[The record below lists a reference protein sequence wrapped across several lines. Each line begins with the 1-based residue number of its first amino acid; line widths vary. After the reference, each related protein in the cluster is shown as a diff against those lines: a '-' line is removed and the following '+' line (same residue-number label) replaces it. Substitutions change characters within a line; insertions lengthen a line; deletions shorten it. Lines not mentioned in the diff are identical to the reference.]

1 MPNKTISILLLAAVL
16 SGCATQAV
24 PVKRTFP
31 AADPV
36 MMEPAP
42 VLTTLPAET
51 QDLDKLL
58 SNSAENYSRYR
69 ELTLRLKMWQEWYTR
84 QKQNFDSVP

>member
-1 MPNKTISILLLAAVL
+1 MQNKILLVLLCGTIL

-31 AADPV
+31 TADPV
-36 MMEPAP
+36 MLEPAP
-42 VLTTLPAET
+42 VLSTLPADT

-58 SNSAENYSRYR
+58 SNSAENYGRYR

-84 QKQNFDSVP
+84 QKQNFESVP